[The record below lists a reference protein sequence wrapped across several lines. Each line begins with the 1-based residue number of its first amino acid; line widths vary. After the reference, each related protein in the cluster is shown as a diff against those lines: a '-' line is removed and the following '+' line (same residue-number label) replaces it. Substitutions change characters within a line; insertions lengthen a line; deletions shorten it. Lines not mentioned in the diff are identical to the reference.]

1 MFLGAVDHRG
11 QGGPAE
17 VVVSALTAEGGGK
30 AATGTGTGTGMES
43 RTGIGIGIGTC
54 IGID

>member
-30 AATGTGTGTGMES
+30 AAIGSGTGTGMES

>member
-1 MFLGAVDHRG
+1 VFLGAVDHRG

-30 AATGTGTGTGMES
+30 AAIGTGTGMES
-43 RTGIGIGIGTC
+43 RTGIGIGTC